1 MKSQDRQA
9 WLIVAGLFVTL
20 LLVFGSGYNTAGVF
34 VPPLLK
40 EFGWS
45 RAQVST
51 LQGILALAAGLSVVP
66 IGWLL
71 DRIEAR
77 IVMTAGIVMCGLA
90 FISASRVHS
99 FGPMLASYFLL
110 GVGIAAAT
118 LLPVS
123 LVIAN
128 WFGARR
134 GIAMGVAMAGTSTG
148 GAVMTLVAN
157 RAIAIDGWRLGYL
170 ALAVPMFLIAIPV
183 VILLVRTRPPEAGG
197 KLSVAASGDRLP
209 GLEVAQALRGRSFWM
224 IALAQFCFAMAAAGA
239 GLHLITYL
247 IGIGYSAS
255 RAAQVLS
262 MIFILTA
269 VGKPIFGFFADRVSG
284 RLALAVSLTV
294 AACGMLLLLGA
305 ESTVGAVAFVLVYGS
320 AFGAPLVLVPVL
332 MVESLGLKRF
342 GSLSGLA
349 GLANTAGATIG
360 PILAGRIFDTTGS
373 YSSAFELFAAILVVG
388 GIGTLGCVPYDAV
401 QGDREALAVSSA

>member
-209 GLEVAQALRGRSFWM
+209 GLEVAQALRGR
-224 IALAQFCFAMAAAGA
+224 
-239 GLHLITYL
+239 
-247 IGIGYSAS
+247 
-255 RAAQVLS
+255 
-262 MIFILTA
+262 
-269 VGKPIFGFFADRVSG
+269 
-284 RLALAVSLTV
+284 
-294 AACGMLLLLGA
+294 
-305 ESTVGAVAFVLVYGS
+305 
-320 AFGAPLVLVPVL
+320 
-332 MVESLGLKRF
+332 
-342 GSLSGLA
+342 
-349 GLANTAGATIG
+349 
-360 PILAGRIFDTTGS
+360 
-373 YSSAFELFAAILVVG
+373 
-388 GIGTLGCVPYDAV
+388 
-401 QGDREALAVSSA
+401 